1 MTQLTDNYFELYGM
15 PVNFQLDTSELARR
29 HRELMSRFH
38 PDKHVQSDGL
48 NKKQVAQMA
57 ALLNESY
64 TTLKSP
70 IKRAAYLL
78 SLVGLDDKADSETSN
93 DGAFLMQQ
101 LELREKVE
109 QASEAEDPFL
119 ALDQA
124 RDMAKQ
130 IESELYQEFEKSYV
144 AEQYTEARAAWVK
157 LKFFTR
163 LHDQIDRTEQKL
175 DDR

>member
-1 MTQLTDNYFELYGM
+1 M
-15 PVNFQLDTSELARR
+15 PVNFQLDTSELASR

-78 SLVGLDDKADSETSN
+78 SLVGLADSETSN

-130 IESELYQEFEKSYV
+130 TESELYQEFEKSYV